1 MKELSYAF
9 RKILVTLSMKIS
21 SGTLTR
27 ITTIINKKCRQNL
40 QLLAS
45 MLVSIL
51 MDRVGHDLPLD

>member
-21 SGTLTR
+21 SVTLTR
-27 ITTIINKKCRQNL
+27 ITTIINNKCRQNL
-40 QLLAS
+40 QQLAS